1 MRSVIYLLAIL
12 LGSVVHFAHA
22 EQEILSGRSL
32 ALRVIKSGSFC
43 TSLEDMQVLLTAAR
57 THDAAIRD
65 TANMLLYS
73 HERCMQIS
81 QSDPSIAVAELHA
94 VVVRKAAE
102 LQNEKLD
109 IVIVEV
115 RLVYGKY
122 RRPRAHE
129 IVYVSDHP
137 HVFIVM
143 PHRQWR
149 ILFGD
154 EL

>member
-12 LGSVVHFAHA
+12 LGSVVHSAHA

-32 ALRVIKSGSFC
+32 ALRVITSGSFC
-43 TSLEDMQVLLTAAR
+43 TSLEDMQVLLTAAQ
-57 THDAAIRD
+57 TQDTAIRD
-65 TANMLLYS
+65 TALLLLYS
-73 HERCMQIS
+73 HERCTQIS

-94 VVVRKAAE
+94 IVVRKAAQ
-102 LQNEKLD
+102 LHSEKLD

-129 IVYVSDHP
+129 VVYVSDHP

-143 PHRQWR
+143 PLSLWR

-154 EL
+154 EI